1 MTGRLFATE
10 DNFNVA
16 QVPLETRGAWAQGR
30 PGAKE
35 GEEGLATA
43 SARFSWAKQGRVN
56 SEDRLVSITPAGFGP
71 GLCPGDL
78 GLGSRLACKS
88 AKGRVVAC
96 VEVGSPTGCSLSGQ
110 APEMWKRHEMQR
122 TESVVTTRSRTQTR
136 LYALHS
142 AHTASHADAFP
153 SYEVPA
159 PGTRTDPR
167 AFTDTCLPL
176 PRPPG
181 LPSALGGRMSPPTPR
196 PSWCA

>member
-1 MTGRLFATE
+1 MGTGPSGG
-10 DNFNVA
+10 
-16 QVPLETRGAWAQGR
+16 QGGRGG
-30 PGAKE
+30 PCHG
-35 GEEGLATA
+35 
-43 SARFSWAKQGRVN
+43 SARFSRAKQGRVN
-56 SEDRLVSITPAGFGP
+56 SEDWLVSMTPAGFGP

-122 TESVVTTRSRTQTR
+122 TENVVTTRSRTQTR
-136 LYALHS
+136 LYTLHS
-142 AHTASHADAFP
+142 AHTPSHADAFP

-181 LPSALGGRMSPPTPR
+181 LPSALRGRMSPTTPR
-196 PSWCA
+196 PSRCA

>member
-1 MTGRLFATE
+1 MSWEVSALRLYLRSRTLTVTCAWLFWVKVTGRLFATE
-10 DNFNVA
+10 DNFTVA

-56 SEDRLVSITPAGFGP
+56 SEDWLVSITPAGFGP

-96 VEVGSPTGCSLSGQ
+96 VEVGSPTGCSLSGGSDV
-110 APEMWKRHEMQR
+110 APRDVEM
-122 TESVVTTRSRTQTR
+122 S
-136 LYALHS
+136 
-142 AHTASHADAFP
+142 
-153 SYEVPA
+153 
-159 PGTRTDPR
+159 
-167 AFTDTCLPL
+167 
-176 PRPPG
+176 
-181 LPSALGGRMSPPTPR
+181 
-196 PSWCA
+196 